1 MNCFC
6 CTNSCF
12 IFLGLQR
19 VPQTYVCVCVCAWI
33 FCGVQ
38 NSVVP
43 LMMEMQ
49 ESDGSS
55 KRAVPCSG
63 SNPFPNKRRLLTPA
77 ASEKV

>member
-1 MNCFC
+1 MC
-6 CTNSCF
+6 
-12 IFLGLQR
+12 
-19 VPQTYVCVCVCAWI
+19 VCVCVCAWI

-55 KRAVPCSG
+55 KRTLVSEAVPFSG
-63 SNPFPNKRRLLTPA
+63 SNPFPNKRQLVTPA